1 MYDKNSSDIIL
12 SLASGVTLSYSIRIK
27 NGIVFFTINELNLAN
42 DINHGTIFISN
53 LPKPLTQFR
62 FSILKS
68 GGTKS
73 EILTVTMGGNIFMPH
88 AYDATLPAGTYYPE
102 GTITYATR

>member
-1 MYDKNSSDIIL
+1 MDF
-12 SLASGVTLSYSIRIK
+12 ASGVTMSYSIRIK
-27 NGIVFFTINELNLAN
+27 NGIVSFIINELNLAN
-42 DINHGTIFISN
+42 DINNGTIFIGN

-73 EILTVTMGGNIFMPH
+73 EVLTVSTGGNIFMPH
-88 AYDATLPAGTYYPE
+88 AYDAILPAGTYYPL
-102 GTITYATR
+102 GTITYAIR